1 MENKRTL
8 RQRILRFAEHV
19 SRKTSFLDGLKK
31 RLGIS
36 RFLLK
41 ILAPP
46 VNASDAEQIA
56 KSFETDIVS
65 RKVDACRR
73 HGAIPD
79 FWMLLTR
86 SLGDI
91 LSCEPIPRY
100 LKKLAPDAKVHWIVL
115 GQFAEAL
122 EGNPCVDEVVKV
134 ASLTEGKEIASA
146 KASGDGNAI
155 VVDCHFDGTSCPA
168 TNRIFQ
174 NPANPAVNVHNYYAF
189 GPLLGTFS
197 LAAGLPISD
206 DAPLFHLGA
215 EFPQEL
221 EQAFKAPCVVFHC
234 HSSEKC
240 RDLPDAKW
248 NEMAARLTDAG
259 VNVVEVGSVRALAG
273 RNGVFDFTGRRS
285 LRKIAG
291 AIDAAK
297 VFVGIDSAFAHMAN
311 AMRKQSVVIL
321 GKFRNF
327 ESYFPYSG
335 EFSRSRSFSVVR
347 APCGK
352 PASCADVG
360 EVVEAV
366 LGKIAPAG
374 R

>member
-1 MENKRTL
+1 MGNEISIRRKLL
-8 RQRILRFAEHV
+8 RLAERI
-19 SRKTSFLDGLKK
+19 SRKTSFLDGLKT
-31 RLGIS
+31 RLGIT
-36 RFLLK
+36 RFVLK

-46 VNASDAEQIA
+46 VKVSEAAEIA
-56 KSFETDIVS
+56 KSFNTGLVS
-65 RKVDACRR
+65 KKVEDCRKR
-73 HGAIPD
+73 GAVPD
-79 FWMLLTR
+79 FWVLLVM

-91 LSCEPIPRY
+91 MACEPIPRR
-100 LKKLAPDAKVHWIVL
+100 LKALAPGAKVHWIVL

-122 EGNPCVDEVVKV
+122 EGNPYVDEVVKV

-352 PASCADVG
+352 PASCASVG